1 MADAVKLREQALEC
15 LLIADPWQKASA
27 TKALYNKVLQLGCV
41 ISSNILSVPVFPGRP
56 DKPQLVAPRDLPR
69 RRNNQQTG
77 HATLIHA
84 ICHIEFNAIN
94 LGLDA
99 VARFVDMPEDYY
111 SDWLQVAYEE
121 STHFEMLDQ
130 HLRIM
135 GFAYGDFPAHD
146 GMWEMA
152 RKTHHD
158 PLTRMALVPRVLEAR
173 GLDVTP
179 SMMNKLKGSG
189 DHRAVEILETI
200 LREEVGHVRVGTRW
214 FNYLCEQRDL
224 DPYQT
229 FKDLLETYFNG
240 EIRGPFHTDARM
252 AAGFSE
258 AEMALLESQAVYK
271 KRA

>member
-1 MADAVKLREQALEC
+1 MAEPIDIRQQALQC
-15 LLIADPWQKASA
+15 LLLTDPWQKAAA
-27 TKALYNKVLQLGCV
+27 TQAFYADVQRHGFEVTKEALE
-41 ISSNILSVPVFPGRP
+41 VPTVPGRP
-56 DKPQLVAPRDLPR
+56 EQPELVAPRDLPR

-99 VARFVDMPEDYY
+99 IARFSDMPDAFYQ
-111 SDWLQVAYEE
+111 DWLQVAYEE
-121 STHFEMLDQ
+121 STHFEMLDE
-130 HLRIM
+130 HLRTM
-135 GFAYGDFPAHD
+135 GFVYGDFPAHN

-152 RKTHHD
+152 QKTHHD

-179 SMMNKLKGSG
+179 SMMNKLRKSG
-189 DHRAVEILETI
+189 DHRAVDILEII
-200 LREEVGHVRVGTRW
+200 LREEVGHVKVGTDW
-214 FNYLCEQRDL
+214 FNYLCAQRDL

-229 FKDLLETYFNG
+229 FKELLETYFNG
-240 EIRGPFHTDARM
+240 EIRGPFHNEARLQ
-252 AAGFSE
+252 AGFTQ
-258 AEMALLESQAVYK
+258 AEMDLLEGQAVYK

>member
-1 MADAVKLREQALEC
+1 MAESIQLREQALEC
-15 LLIADPWQKASA
+15 LLIADPWLKASA
-27 TKALYNKVLQLGCV
+27 TQALCKQAQEQGFTVSDDSLA
-41 ISSNILSVPVFPGRP
+41 VPVFPGRP
-56 DKPQLVAPRDLPR
+56 DQPELIAPRDLPR
-69 RRNNQQTG
+69 RRNNQKTG

-99 VARFVDMPEDYY
+99 IARFADMPEAFYA
-111 SDWLQVAYEE
+111 DWMQVAYEE
-121 STHFEMLDQ
+121 ATHFEMLDQ
-130 HLRIM
+130 HLRTM

-179 SMMNKLKGSG
+179 SMMNKLRGSG
-189 DHRAVEILETI
+189 DYQAVEILETI
-200 LREEVGHVRVGTRW
+200 LREEVGHVKVGTHW
-214 FNYLCEQRDL
+214 FNFLCEQRGL
-224 DPYQT
+224 DPYLT

-240 EIRGPFHTDARM
+240 EIRGPFHTDARI

-271 KRA
+271 KQA

>member
-1 MADAVKLREQALEC
+1 MADPIDIRAQALDC
-15 LLIADPWQKASA
+15 LLLTDPWQKATA
-27 TKALYNKVLQLGCV
+27 TQALYHAAGQQGFDVNHGQRD
-41 ISSNILSVPVFPGRP
+41 VPTLPGRP
-56 DKPQLVAPRDLPR
+56 DKPALVAPRDLPR
-69 RRNNQQTG
+69 RRNNQTTG

-99 VARFVDMPEDYY
+99 IARFSDMPDSFYQ
-111 SDWLQVAYEE
+111 DWLQVAYEE

-130 HLRIM
+130 HLRTM
-135 GFAYGDFPAHD
+135 GFGYGDFPAHD

-152 RKTHHD
+152 QKTHHD

-179 SMMNKLKGSG
+179 AMMNKLRQSR
-189 DHRAVEILETI
+189 DLRAVEILETI
-200 LREEVGHVRVGTRW
+200 LREEVGHVQVGTHW
-214 FNYLCEQRDL
+214 FNYLCDQRSL

-229 FKDLLETYFNG
+229 FKQLLETYFNG
-240 EIRGPFHTDARM
+240 EIRGPFHHEARLQ
-252 AAGFSE
+252 AGFTQ
-258 AEMALLESQAVYK
+258 AEMDLLESQAVYK

>member
-1 MADAVKLREQALEC
+1 MPDPVPLREQALDC
-15 LLIADPWQKASA
+15 LLISDPWQKASA
-27 TKALYNKVLQLGCV
+27 TQALYQTVQQQGF
-41 ISSNILSVPVFPGRP
+41 SVSDTELTVPAYPGRP

-69 RRNNQQTG
+69 RRNNRETG

-99 VARFVDMPEDYY
+99 IARFAVMPKDYY
-111 SDWLQVAYEE
+111 ADWLQVAYEE

-130 HLRIM
+130 HLKTM
-135 GFAYGDFPAHD
+135 GFSYGDFPAHD

-152 RKTHHD
+152 QKTHHD
-158 PLTRMALVPRVLEAR
+158 PLHRMALVPRVLEAR

-179 SMMNKLKGSG
+179 SMMNKLRSSG
-189 DHRAVEILETI
+189 DHRAVEILEVI
-200 LREEVGHVRVGTRW
+200 LREEVGHVKVGTRW
-214 FNYLCEQRDL
+214 FNYLCDQRDL

-229 FKDLLETYFNG
+229 FKYLLETYFNG
-240 EIRGPFHTDARM
+240 EIRGPFHTEARM
-252 AAGFSE
+252 EAGFSE

-271 KRA
+271 RRA

>member
-1 MADAVKLREQALEC
+1 MTESVQIREQALQC
-15 LLIADPWQKASA
+15 LLIADPWLKAAA
-27 TKALYNKVLQLGCV
+27 TQALYKQSQEQGFVLSRAVL
-41 ISSNILSVPVFPGRP
+41 NVPEFPGRP
-56 DKPQLVAPRDLPR
+56 DEPALVPPRELPR

-99 VARFVDMPEDYY
+99 IARFHEMPEDYY
-111 SDWLQVAYEE
+111 ADWLQVAYEE
-121 STHFEMLDQ
+121 STHFEMLDK
-130 HLRIM
+130 HLKTM
-135 GFAYGDFPAHD
+135 GFNYGDFPAHD

-179 SMMNKLKGSG
+179 SMMNKLRSSG
-189 DHRAVEILETI
+189 DHQAVEILETI
-200 LREEVGHVRVGTRW
+200 LREEIGHVKVGTRW
-214 FNYLCEQRDL
+214 FNYLCEQREM